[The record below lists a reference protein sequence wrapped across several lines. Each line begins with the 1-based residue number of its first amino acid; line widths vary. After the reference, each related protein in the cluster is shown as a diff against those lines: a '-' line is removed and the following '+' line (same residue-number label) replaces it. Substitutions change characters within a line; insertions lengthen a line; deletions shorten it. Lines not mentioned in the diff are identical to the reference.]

1 MNEPRPEEGTIDVTQ
16 LRGVS
21 ATTVWTLYN
30 RAAEAARPDG
40 VLQDP
45 VAIELLA
52 KLDDSMKPAFGS
64 PDQSHPLR
72 AVCYDDAVRRFL
84 QKHPDGTVVAL
95 GDGLETGF
103 WRTDN
108 GRVRWLSVDLPEV
121 IEVRQQ
127 LLPPN
132 PRIRHLACSV
142 VDRSWMHEV
151 DTTRPVLVTAQGLL
165 PYLQPTEA
173 LQLILDCAA
182 RFRGG
187 QMIFDFVPP
196 WYSWLSRR
204 NRPGFPGFSEV
215 ERPFGVTVGQIN
227 RLPDQ
232 VPDIVA
238 IHYLRR
244 PTGRG
249 WKRRAVDAVGRLP
262 VLRNHRHSVALLEF
276 A

>member
-1 MNEPRPEEGTIDVTQ
+1 MPRPDEGTIDGTQ

-30 RAAEAARPDG
+30 RATEAARPDG
-40 VLQDP
+40 VLRDP

-52 KLDDSMKPAFGS
+52 KLDDSVKPAFGG

-72 AVCYDDAVRRFL
+72 AVCYDQAVRLFL
-84 QKHPDGTVVAL
+84 QLHPDSTVVAL

-108 GRVRWLSVDLPEV
+108 GRVRWLSVDLPDV
-121 IEVRQQ
+121 IDMRQE
-127 LLPPN
+127 LLPQS
-132 PRIRHLACSV
+132 PRIRHVACSV
-142 VDRSWMHEV
+142 VDRSWMEEV

-165 PYLQPTEA
+165 PYLQPGEA

-187 QMIFDFVPP
+187 QMVFDFVPP

-204 NRPGFPGFSEV
+204 
-215 ERPFGVTVGQIN
+215 
-227 RLPDQ
+227 
-232 VPDIVA
+232 
-238 IHYLRR
+238 H
-244 PTGRG
+244 
-249 WKRRAVDAVGRLP
+249 
-262 VLRNHRHSVALLEF
+262 HRSSPATPRSSVRSG
-276 A
+276 